1 MQEIAASDVM
11 SADDNKKILALANEI
26 KDKLPAELSPL
37 HWFFA
42 LKLVSSK
49 IKSVCAEIGLQ
60 IVEKKED

>member
-11 SADDNKKILALANEI
+11 SADDNKKILANEI